1 MMQVVSVILYLL
13 LAPLAGALLD
23 GVDRKISA
31 RMQGRQ
37 GPPLLQPFYDL
48 GKLFTKQMLAVNS
61 VQIFLL
67 LSYLIFLAVSGS
79 LLFAGADILMC
90 LFILSTAD
98 MFLVM
103 AASSD
108 SSPFSTLGAG
118 REMIQIMA
126 YEPMTLLLA
135 VGFYLATGSFQ
146 VADIISQ
153 PVSAVATMPGFLLG
167 MMFTMAIK
175 LRKSPFDLST
185 SHHAHQEIVK
195 GLTTEM
201 AGPALAVMNI
211 AEYYEMTLMLGL
223 VALFFLNSNPISW
236 PVAIAAC
243 LLVYFLEILWDNV
256 SARVKWKALLDS
268 CWVFTLLTG
277 GLNGLIL
284 IKSPWLLHY
293 DGSSCN
299 GCDIEVLAC
308 TTPKYDIERFG
319 IINTGDPF
327 QADILLITGG
337 VNHQSESVIQQ
348 IYTQMPEPKVVVA
361 VGICACTGGVF
372 KDCYNIKGGVDTII
386 PVDVYVPGCAARPQA
401 IIDGVVQAL
410 EILQRKREDYAARRR
425 SGRA

>member
-1 MMQVVSVILYLL
+1 M
-13 LAPLAGALLD
+13 
-23 GVDRKISA
+23 
-31 RMQGRQ
+31 
-37 GPPLLQPFYDL
+37 
-48 GKLFTKQMLAVNS
+48 
-61 VQIFLL
+61 L

-146 VADIISQ
+146 VADIIRQ
-153 PVSAVATMPGFLLG
+153 PVSAVVAMPGFLLG
-167 MMFTMAIK
+167 MVFTMAIK

-223 VALFFLNSNPISW
+223 VALFFLNSDPLSW
-236 PVAIAAC
+236 PVAIIAC
-243 LLVYFLEILWDNV
+243 LVVYFLEILWDNV

-268 CWVFTLLTG
+268 CWVVTLLTG

-284 IKSPWLLHY
+284 M
-293 DGSSCN
+293 
-299 GCDIEVLAC
+299 
-308 TTPKYDIERFG
+308 
-319 IINTGDPF
+319 
-327 QADILLITGG
+327 LI
-337 VNHQSESVIQQ
+337 
-348 IYTQMPEPKVVVA
+348 
-361 VGICACTGGVF
+361 
-372 KDCYNIKGGVDTII
+372 
-386 PVDVYVPGCAARPQA
+386 R
-401 IIDGVVQAL
+401 
-410 EILQRKREDYAARRR
+410 
-425 SGRA
+425 

>member
-1 MMQVVSVILYLL
+1 MMQAVSVVLYLL
-13 LAPLAGALLD
+13 LAPFAGALLD
-23 GVDRKISA
+23 GMDRKISA

-48 GKLFTKQMLAVNS
+48 AKLFSKQMLAVNN

-126 YEPMTLLLA
+126 YEPLTLLLA

-153 PVSAVATMPGFLLG
+153 PVSAVVSMPGFLLG
-167 MMFTMAIK
+167 LMFVTAIK

-185 SHHAHQEIVK
+185 SHHAHQEMVK

-211 AEYYEMTLMLGL
+211 AEYYEMTMMLGL
-223 VALFFLNSNPISW
+223 VALFFINSNPLSW
-236 PVAIAAC
+236 PVAVAAC

-256 SARVKWKALLDS
+256 SARVKWKTLLDS
-268 CWVFTLLTG
+268 CWVVTLLTG

-284 IKSPWLLHY
+284 M
-293 DGSSCN
+293 
-299 GCDIEVLAC
+299 
-308 TTPKYDIERFG
+308 
-319 IINTGDPF
+319 
-327 QADILLITGG
+327 LI
-337 VNHQSESVIQQ
+337 
-348 IYTQMPEPKVVVA
+348 
-361 VGICACTGGVF
+361 
-372 KDCYNIKGGVDTII
+372 
-386 PVDVYVPGCAARPQA
+386 R
-401 IIDGVVQAL
+401 
-410 EILQRKREDYAARRR
+410 
-425 SGRA
+425 